1 MDVDVRSA
9 KKREKEIVGNLMQY
23 YLHDFSEFEEQPIRD
38 DGRFEYQYLD
48 HYWQDPN
55 RYPFLIRLDGKL
67 SGFALL
73 RFSMATMATTGQMDL
88 VEFFII
94 RSNRRK
100 GVATEAAKKL
110 WDLFPGHWLVRV
122 LQSNKPAYP
131 FWKKAI
137 SVYTD
142 GKFDERRQEQMPVRS
157 TTFHFKS
164 NSAAMPGEP
173 MPDPVDF

>member
-9 KKREKEIVGNLMQY
+9 KKGEKEIVENLLQY
-23 YLHDFSEFEEQPIRD
+23 YLHDFSEFQQLPISD
-38 DGRFEYQYLD
+38 DGRFKYPTLD
-48 HYWQDPN
+48 DYWQDPN
-55 RYPFLIRLDGKL
+55 RYPFLIRLDEKL

-73 RFSMATMATTGQMDL
+73 RFDMETMAPTGQMDL

-100 GVATEAAKKL
+100 GVATEAARKL

-137 SVYTD
+137 SAYTG
-142 GKFDERRQEQMPVRS
+142 GKFDERREEQMVVRS
-157 TTFHFKS
+157 TRFHFNS
-164 NSAAMPGEP
+164 NSAAMPSES
-173 MPDPVDF
+173 MPDPVEF